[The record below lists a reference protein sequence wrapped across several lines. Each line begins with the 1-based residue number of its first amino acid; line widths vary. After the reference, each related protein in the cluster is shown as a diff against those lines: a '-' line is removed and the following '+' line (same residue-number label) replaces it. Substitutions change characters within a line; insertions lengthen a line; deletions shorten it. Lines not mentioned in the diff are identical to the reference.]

1 MKLTNKIRKSG
12 FTLVELLV
20 VIAIIGILI
29 GMLLPAVQ
37 MVREAARRTACANN
51 MRQMGLAIHNYESAH
66 MQFPSAGQAKRG
78 GTGPNSGQN
87 VFFTDRGNLESFGD
101 ASHSVQTFILP
112 FMEQN
117 NVYDL
122 FNIRYRYDVG
132 LTSRELSGVTNQEA
146 AKTNIANFVCP
157 STGRGQSNDAEG
169 YGFTDY
175 SAPVTVRP
183 GLSGDPNQ
191 PRFKCALNGDSRR
204 KIASITDGTSNT
216 VALAEDAGRL
226 DVDSGGFMI
235 VKPESMDDG
244 TIANR
249 RSWAWADPDN
259 AFNVD
264 MLVNNNQ
271 SPRGGPADCPWSIV
285 NCGPNEETF
294 SFHPAGANVNFCDGS
309 VHFLIANIDAVT
321 FTAIMSKDGGEVATI
336 FN

>member
-1 MKLTNKIRKSG
+1 MKRNYLSTRSA

-37 MVREAARRTACANN
+37 SVREAARRTMCLNN
-51 MRQMGLAIHNYESAH
+51 MRQMGLAMFNYESAF

-78 GTGPNSGQN
+78 GTGSNAGQN
-87 VFFTDRGNLESFGD
+87 VFFSDKGILESFD
-101 ASHSVQTFILP
+101 NAAPSVQTYILP
-112 FMEQN
+112 FIEQN

-122 FNIRYRYDVG
+122 VNIRYRYDIDPS
-132 LTSRELSGVTNQEA
+132 LPQAPTNQQA
-146 AKTNIANFVCP
+146 AKTAIGVYLCP
-157 STGRGQSNDAEG
+157 STGRSSQQDAEG

-191 PRFKCALNGDSRR
+191 PRFKCVLNGDSKRR
-204 KIASITDGTSNT
+204 IGTITDGTSNT
-216 VALAEDAGRL
+216 IAMAEDAGRA
-226 DVDSGGFMI
+226 DVDTGGFMVI
-235 VKPESMDDG
+235 KTESMDDG
-244 TIANR
+244 TEANR

-264 MLVNNNQ
+264 KLVNNNQ
-271 SPRGGPADCPWSIV
+271 SPIGGPPGCTWDIV

-294 SFHPAGANVNFCDGS
+294 SFHPQGANVALADGS
-309 VHFLIANIDAVT
+309 VHFIRADVDAVT
-321 FTAIMSKDGGEVATI
+321 FAALMSKDGGEVVSI
-336 FN
+336 DF

>member
-1 MKLTNKIRKSG
+1 VNIKKNRVNKG

-78 GTGPNSGQN
+78 GTGPNAGQN
-87 VFFTDRGNLESFGD
+87 VFFTDRQDLESFGD
-101 ASHSVQTFILP
+101 ASHSLQTYILP
-112 FMEQN
+112 FIEQDN
-117 NVYDL
+117 IYQL
-122 FNIRYRYDVG
+122 FNLRYRYDISPTG
-132 LTSRELSGVTNQEA
+132 PEAPTNQQA
-146 AKTNIANFVCP
+146 AQFAIPAFLCP
-157 STGRGQSNDAEG
+157 STQRSGTNDAEG

-183 GLSGDPNQ
+183 GLSGNSAQ
-191 PRFKCALNGDSRR
+191 PRYKCALNGDSRR
-204 KIASITDGTSNT
+204 KIGAITDGTSNT
-216 VALAEDAGRL
+216 VAIAEDAGRY
-226 DVDSGGFMI
+226 DVDTGGFMV
-235 VKPESMDDG
+235 VKPETMDDG
-244 TIANR
+244 TVANR

-264 MLVNNNQ
+264 ELVNNNAY
-271 SPRGGPADCPWSIV
+271 PRGGPAGCTWDIV

-309 VHFLIANIDAVT
+309 VHFLNDNIDAVT
-321 FTAIMSKDGGEVATI
+321 FSAIMSKDGGEVGSI
-336 FN
+336 F

>member
-1 MKLTNKIRKSG
+1 MENKFRKINSG

-37 MVREAARRTACANN
+37 MVREAARRTVCANN
-51 MRQMGLAIHNYESAH
+51 MRQMGLAIHNYESAYGR
-66 MQFPSAGQAKRG
+66 FPSAGQAKRG
-78 GTGPNSGQN
+78 GTGPNAGQN

-101 ASHSVQTFILP
+101 ASHSVQTYILP
-112 FMEQN
+112 FMEQG
-117 NVYDL
+117 NVYQL
-122 FNIRYRYDVG
+122 FNIRYRYDFEP
-132 LTSRELSGVTNQEA
+132 TSTLALTNQDA
-146 AKTNIANFVCP
+146 AKTNIPNFVCP
-157 STGRGQSNDAEG
+157 STGRGPSNDAEG

-183 GLSGDPNQ
+183 GLNGDPNQ

-216 VALAEDAGRL
+216 VAIAEDAGRL
-226 DVDSGGFMI
+226 DVDSGGFML
-235 VKPESMDDG
+235 VKPENMDDG

-264 MLVNNNQ
+264 NLVNNNQ
-271 SPRGGPADCPWSIV
+271 SPRGGPADCPWSVV

-309 VHFLIANIDAVT
+309 VHFLNADIDAIT
-321 FTAIMSKDGGEVATI
+321 FSAIMSKDGGEVDSI